1 MRRQGIAWAL
11 ACACV
16 STAAIADGGSGRSPD
31 EAPKPACFETL
42 SAYLKASVQDCPL
55 SVGPLTLYGNLD
67 AGYGYSLWGARVGP
81 SADKANYFIGKNSAG
96 THWLLSPNA
105 VSTTGVGVRL
115 SQKLQG
121 GWELIGAAE
130 SGLNPYSGMLIN
142 GPRSLVDNNR
152 RVVPFQTTQFDT
164 SRAGQWDNTQ
174 GYIGV
179 SHPDFGSLTFGR
191 TYTLVQTVVAAYDPV
206 RSNAFSQLGNPTYA
220 GLGAGSTLRMNTAV
234 TYRLTHE
241 GVRIGFQAQTGG
253 YDQGNASTAAFQAAI
268 GADFGKLSL
277 DAVGGV
283 ALDAVSLTSFSGGP
297 MPKGYDP
304 NTILR
309 ATLSNT
315 GGVGLLARYDGSPLR
330 FFAGYMYIRSINPD
344 DAYADGLPTIA
355 QGIFVPAGYVTSNSF
370 NVPRILN
377 MMWTGARWAAR
388 PDLDFAAGVYNE
400 IQNDYLPAP
409 ARCTGV
415 GVTTSSPRCG
425 GGRYAFSVM
434 AEYRPVPRLSLYAGA
449 MVSNVYGGPASGFQ
463 HTQNI
468 DPTVGLRL
476 RF

>member
-1 MRRQGIAWAL
+1 MAMRFTKKSVCAAL
-11 ACACV
+11 
-16 STAAIADGGSGRSPD
+16 AAIAFVTNARADGPAER
-31 EAPKPACFETL
+31 KPACFDSL
-42 SAYLKASVQDCPL
+42 WSYLKSSVKDCPL
-55 SVGPLTLYGNLD
+55 SVGPFTLYGNLD

-81 SADKANYFIGKNSAG
+81 SADKANYFIGRNSAD

-105 VSTTGVGVRL
+105 ISTTGVGVRL
-115 SQKLQG
+115 AQKLQG

-130 SGLNPYSGMLIN
+130 TGINPYSGMLIN

-174 GYIGV
+174 GYIGL
-179 SHPDFGSLTFGR
+179 SHPDYGSLTFGR
-191 TYTLVQTVVAAYDPV
+191 TYTLVQSTIAPYDPV
-206 RSNAFSQLGNPTYA
+206 RSNAFSQLGSPLYA
-220 GLGAGSTLRMNTAV
+220 GLGAGATIRMNTSV
-234 TYRLTHE
+234 TYRYARE
-241 GVRIGFQAQTGG
+241 GVRFGFQGQTGG
-253 YDQGNASTAAFQAAI
+253 YNQGNASTEVWQATM
-268 GADFGKLSL
+268 GGDLGKLSL
-277 DAVGGV
+277 DVVGGF
-283 ALDAVSLTSFSGGP
+283 ARNAVSLSSFSGGA

-315 GGVGLLARYDGSPLR
+315 GGVGLVARYDWAPLK

-344 DAYADGLPTIA
+344 DDYAGGLPTMA
-355 QGIFVPAGYVTSNSF
+355 RGIFVPAGYVTANSF
-370 NVPRILN
+370 NVPRVIH
-377 MMWTGARWAAR
+377 MMWTGVRWAAR
-388 PDLDFAAGVYNE
+388 DDLDLAVGVYND

-409 ARCTGV
+409 AVCTGA
-415 GVTTSSPRCG
+415 GITTSSPRCA
-425 GGRYAFSVM
+425 GGRYAASFM
-434 AEYRPVPRLSLYAGA
+434 AEYRPLPRLSLYGGA

-463 HTQNI
+463 HTQNV